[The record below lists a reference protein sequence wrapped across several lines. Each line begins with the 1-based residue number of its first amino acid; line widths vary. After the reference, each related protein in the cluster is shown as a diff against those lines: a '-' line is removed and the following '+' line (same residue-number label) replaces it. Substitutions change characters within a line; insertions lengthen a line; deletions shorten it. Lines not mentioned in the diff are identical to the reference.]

1 MINFHLPEVSQSTP
15 TTEANEGTNKAQENN
30 EFVDAICNYLK
41 FGQNEAVFQ
50 FGYDQNI
57 KALTIQ
63 VKIAVKGRFY
73 KTFITPATDKLL
85 DFTVEVIKCNPAAML
100 GYRDAI
106 KNGSL
111 EERVIDE
118 DCVIDIFNQFLH
130 STYKAREFDFMRKDA
145 PCRCITFSTLFNIS
159 VRFTFSVDSEM
170 GKAYESYLMS

>member
-1 MINFHLPEVSQSTP
+1 MKDLGFPKGSQPTP
-15 TTEANEGTNKAQENN
+15 TVEVAKGTEKALVNN

-85 DFTVEVIKCNPAAML
+85 DFTVEVIKSNPAAML

-111 EERVIDE
+111 EEQVIDE
-118 DCVIDIFNQFLH
+118 DCVIDIFNQFLR
-130 STYKAREFDFMRKDA
+130 STYKAREFDFVRKDA
-145 PCRCITFSTLFNIS
+145 PCKCITFSTLFNIS
-159 VRFTFSVDSEM
+159 VRFTFSVNSEM